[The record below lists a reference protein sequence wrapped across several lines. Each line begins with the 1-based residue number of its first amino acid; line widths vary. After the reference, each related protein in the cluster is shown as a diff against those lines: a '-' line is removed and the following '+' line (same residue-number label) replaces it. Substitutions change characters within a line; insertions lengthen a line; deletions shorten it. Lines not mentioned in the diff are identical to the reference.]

1 MKKTVK
7 GLIVA
12 ASVAAVVGVGAV
24 SFAAWSTGNTS
35 SATVTG
41 TAGTIVTV
49 TGDVTLTPADG
60 TGAWDA
66 DTKTVTMSKKLFPN
80 DQTSGVS
87 ADGVTIWEFTITP
100 PTTTGTATI
109 TYKLGATLTA
119 NGNATTGAALHWSGA
134 TVTGKTTDDT
144 ANVLGETPVEITPES
159 NVFYVYM
166 TADDTAA
173 MGATISLSFEAVA
186 SESST

>member
-1 MKKTVK
+1 MKKAIK

-12 ASVAAVVGVGAV
+12 SAVAAVVGVGAV
-24 SFAAWSTGNTS
+24 SYAAWSTNNSS
-35 SATVTG
+35 SATVSG
-41 TAGTIVTV
+41 SAGTIVTV
-49 TGDVTLTPADG
+49 TGDAVLTPATG

-66 DTKTVTMSKKLFPN
+66 DTKTVTMTKKLFPN

-87 ADGVTIWEFTITP
+87 GDGVTIWEFTITP
-100 PTTTGTATI
+100 PTTTGTANI

-134 TVTGKTTDDT
+134 TVTGKTTADT
-144 ANVLGETPVEITPES
+144 DNVLGTTPVEITPVS

-166 TADDTAA
+166 TADNTAA
-173 MGATISLSFEAVA
+173 MGATIALSFEAVA